1 MNLLASIAHS
11 GEESV
16 VSIEDEIRALQQI
29 PIFRDLEISKLKLM
43 AFAGQRISY
52 LKDEMVFAQ
61 GAPPDAVY
69 VVLAGE
75 VNVIRLSGS
84 NSVVLARLGKNEL
97 IGEMGVLCDKPRNA
111 MIVANTDVQ
120 ALRIDKATFL
130 HIVHQVP
137 QLALAIIRELS
148 SRLEQANERLAAQ
161 AR

>member
-1 MNLLASIAHS
+1 
-11 GEESV
+11 

-29 PIFRDLEISKLKLM
+29 PIFQDLEVSKLKLM

-52 LKDEMVFAQ
+52 RKDEMIFAQ

-69 VVLAGE
+69 IILEGDVD
-75 VNVIRLSGS
+75 VIRLAGS
-84 NSVVLARLGKNEL
+84 NSVLLARLGKNEL

-111 MIVANTDVQ
+111 MIVAHTDVQ

-137 QLALAIIRELS
+137 QLAIAIIRELS
-148 SRLEQANERLAAQ
+148 GRLEQANEKLASQ

>member
-1 MNLLASIAHS
+1 M
-11 GEESV
+11 
-16 VSIEDEIRALQQI
+16 SIEDEIKTLQQI
-29 PIFRDLEISKLKLM
+29 PIFQDLEVSKLKLM

-69 VVLAGE
+69 IVLDGE
-75 VNVIRLSGS
+75 VDVIRLTATGS
-84 NSVVLARLGKNEL
+84 ALLARLGKTEV

-111 MIVANTDVQ
+111 MIVAHTDVQ

-148 SRLEQANERLAAQ
+148 NRLEQANERLAAQ
-161 AR
+161 NT